1 MRPHL
6 NSLPTD
12 LAFWFLTV
20 YWEAVQLGRPF
31 PQTHWKSNYLEA
43 EKICVVI
50 IFVAGKKCYQ
60 VSFLVDGS
68 FPPISL
74 EREPHINLPSG
85 CQALLWQSCAVQA
98 QSTGVS
104 GGGWSTLTLGAE
116 RHLCG
121 TFLIPFLK
129 SEEVNL
135 LPLPLPVRSVNAFSC
150 FSFKNY

>member
-6 NSLPTD
+6 NSLSTD

-20 YWEAVQLGRPF
+20 YWEALQLGRPF

-50 IFVAGKKCYQ
+50 NLCCWEEMPPGF
-60 VSFLVDGS
+60 FLGRWS
-68 FPPISL
+68 FPPVSL
-74 EREPHINLPSG
+74 GREPHINLPSG

-104 GGGWSTLTLGAE
+104 GGGWSTLTIGAE